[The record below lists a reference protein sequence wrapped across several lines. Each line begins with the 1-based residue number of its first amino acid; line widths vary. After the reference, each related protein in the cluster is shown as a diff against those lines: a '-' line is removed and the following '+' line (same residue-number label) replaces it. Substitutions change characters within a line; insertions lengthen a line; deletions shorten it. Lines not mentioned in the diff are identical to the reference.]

1 MAAGSSGNRPSRTTP
16 SGTGSSGRQGV
27 ADPTCRQD
35 TATSEGRQAVAHRPG
50 MDARLLVPALL
61 AWIAVAAML
70 SMRPMT
76 LTLCAAAFAGV
87 GAVLLHRRWRRRSW
101 VTGVAITA
109 LGTALCLGA
118 TAAHSSVREAG
129 LVPGLAAQRASAT
142 VEAVILS
149 DPRVIHTKGVRPTEL
164 VIVRVSVR
172 TVVGRGQRSE
182 TSTPVM
188 VFGDQAWAQLRWR
201 QTVRV
206 TGRFDVADPGGDVV
220 AVFNPSAAPV
230 SVGEPGWVADVAEH
244 VRSGL
249 RDAVSGLP
257 VDARGLLPGLVI
269 GDTSRT
275 PQSLTDAMLTT
286 GMTHLSAVS
295 GSNVAV
301 VLAAAMGL
309 CRVAGVRRRWRPPV
323 ALLVLAGFVILARPE
338 PSVLRA
344 AAMGVIG
351 LLGLSASRRRM
362 GVPALSGAVLI
373 LLCIDP
379 WLSRSFGFAL
389 STLATLGLLLFA
401 RPWGDWFARFL
412 PSRLKGLGVAIAI
425 PVAAQAMCGPVV
437 VLLQGS
443 VTLIGVVAN
452 LLAAPLVA
460 PATVLGVSVALVA
473 LVSHPLAVM
482 IGWLA
487 AFPTL
492 GIAWV
497 ARFCADVPMGTLP
510 WPDGAPGAFLLAFLS
525 IGLLFMGPWLMVT
538 LRHRPYG
545 VAALALLALA
555 STWPT
560 SALVWPAPNWRL
572 VACNVGQGDGLV
584 LSSGPGHA
592 VVVDVG
598 PDPELID
605 ACLTRLHVDVV
616 DAVVLTHFHADHV
629 DGLPGLL
636 HGRIVRQVLT
646 SPVVEPAFQVR
657 EVEGWAAAAGIPMQ
671 PLYPGDQLRWGSV
684 QAAVLWPAR
693 VIREGSVPN
702 NGSVVLSVDIGGL
715 RVLMLGD
722 LETGAAHQVLLALR
736 RDPAYGAGVGY
747 DVLKVA
753 HHGSRLQDP
762 TLLAEVA
769 APVALISVGADNTYG
784 HPARA
789 TLELLQAAGSRV
801 FRTDQRGDIAVSRGG
816 DGTVLVS
823 ARGSS

>member
-1 MAAGSSGNRPSRTTP
+1 
-16 SGTGSSGRQGV
+16 
-27 ADPTCRQD
+27 
-35 TATSEGRQAVAHRPG
+35 

-61 AWIAVAAML
+61 AWICVAAML
-70 SMRPMT
+70 SLRPII
-76 LTLCAAAFAGV
+76 LTLSAAGFAGL
-87 GAVLLHRRWRRRSW
+87 GALLMRHRWRRRSW
-101 VTGVAITA
+101 VSGAAITL
-109 LGTALCLGA
+109 LGTALCLVA

-142 VEAVILS
+142 VEAVVLS
-149 DPRVIHTKGVRPTEL
+149 DPRVMQTKGVAPTEL
-164 VIVRVSVR
+164 VIVKVSVR

-188 VFGDQAWAQLRWR
+188 VFGDKTWATVRWR
-201 QTVRV
+201 ETVRV
-206 TGRFDVADPGGDVV
+206 SGRFDVADPGDDVV
-220 AVFNPSAAPV
+220 AVFNPSGAPE
-230 SVGEPGWVADVAEH
+230 SVGEPGLIADVAEH

-249 RDAVSGLP
+249 REAVSGLP

-275 PQSLTDAMLTT
+275 PQSLTAAMLTT

-309 CRVAGVRRRWRPPV
+309 CRVTGVRRRWRPLV

-344 AAMGVIG
+344 AVMGVIG

-362 GVPALSGAVLI
+362 GIPALSGAVLI

-401 RPWGDWFARFL
+401 RPWGQWFARFL

-443 VTLIGVVAN
+443 VTVIGVVAN
-452 LLAAPLVA
+452 LVAAPLVA

-473 LVSHPLAVM
+473 PISHPLAV
-482 IGWLA
+482 ILGWLA
-487 AFPTL
+487 ALPTL

-497 ARFCADVPMGTLP
+497 ARACADVPMGTLP
-510 WPDGAPGAFLLAFLS
+510 WPDGAFGAFLLAFLS
-525 IGLLFMGPWLMVT
+525 IGLLFMGPWLMAT
-538 LRHRPYG
+538 IRDHPYA
-545 VAALALLALA
+545 VAALALLTLA
-555 STWPT
+555 SAWPT
-560 SALVWPAPNWRL
+560 SGLAWPSPNWRM
-572 VACNVGQGDGLV
+572 VACDVGQGDGFV
-584 LSSGPGHA
+584 LASGPGHA
-592 VVVDVG
+592 VVVDAG
-598 PDPELID
+598 PDPKVID
-605 ACLTRLHVDVV
+605 GCLTRLNVDVV

-629 DGLPGLL
+629 DGLPGVL
-636 HGRIVRQVLT
+636 HGRIVRQILT
-646 SPVVEPAFQVR
+646 SPVPDPSFQVR
-657 EVEGWAAAAGIPMQ
+657 EVQGWAATAGIPVQ
-671 PLYPGDQLRWGSV
+671 PLYPGDELRWGSV

-693 VIREGSVPN
+693 VIHEGSVPN
-702 NGSVVLSVDIGGL
+702 NASVVMSVDIGGL

-722 LETGAAHQVLLALR
+722 VETGAAHQVLLALR
-736 RDPAYGAGVGY
+736 RDPSYEAGAGY

-762 TLLAEVA
+762 TLLAEVR

-784 HPARA
+784 HPAPG
-789 TLELLQAAGSRV
+789 TVDLLKANGSQV
-801 FRTDQRGDIAVSRGG
+801 FRTDQRGDIAVSRDG
-816 DGTVLVS
+816 DGTILVS
-823 ARGSS
+823 ARGR